1 MSETTKR
8 NITAIVPLDLV
19 HRPLDI
25 ISKAR
30 QMAMAANR
38 ANVKI
43 IFAHNDRG
51 MWVDRLFKLVIR
63 KCEGAFTVSKPFY
76 TGNVNAALLRNEAF
90 KHVTDEFLTLLDV
103 DIWPDFAL
111 IEKYRDKVDSQE
123 RPFYMLPCLY
133 LTKKGSRDLTRSKID
148 VKQLTQRF
156 FNFSRKEFLHLASP
170 SSVIVMRSKDYSL
183 LKGFNEAFS
192 GHGYEDFDFMMRL
205 ADLHGAS
212 EKSPDMLLDKTAR
225 SPLFARGFRRYL
237 GENCFEALLE
247 KDLAFHIFHERP
259 DVEGYQ
265 AARKKNY
272 ELFASLHKHK
282 VLGTTVGDPTLI
294 SGFSRLCAEK
304 NIDVSDYGILF
315 DNKPG
320 HIDRF
325 DTFRRRLRFLL
336 NE

>member
-1 MSETTKR
+1 M
-8 NITAIVPLDLV
+8 

-30 QMAMAANR
+30 QMAIASKHS
-38 ANVKI
+38 NVKI

-51 MWVDRLFKLVIR
+51 MLVDRLLKFVVK
-63 KCEGAFTVSKPFY
+63 KCDGAFTVSKRFY

-90 KHVTDEFLTLLDV
+90 KHVEDEFLTLLDV

-111 IEKYRDKVDSQE
+111 IEKYRAKVESNQ

-148 VKQLTQRF
+148 IRQLTQRF

-170 SSVIVMRSKDYSL
+170 SSVIVMRSKDYSAL
-183 LKGFNEAFS
+183 GGFNEAFS
-192 GHGYEDFDFMMRL
+192 GHGYEDFDFMLRL
-205 ADLHGAS
+205 AGKHGALD
-212 EKSPDMLLDKTAR
+212 KAPDMLLDRTAR

-237 GENCFEALLE
+237 GESCFDALVE
-247 KDLAFHIFHERP
+247 KDIAFHIFHERP

-272 ELFASLHKHK
+272 QLFSSLHQGR
-282 VLGTTVGDPTLI
+282 VFGDSVGDPTLI
-294 SGFSRLCAEK
+294 SSFAKFCSD
-304 NIDVSDYGILF
+304 NYVDVSDYGILF

-320 HIDRF
+320 HVDRF

>member
-1 MSETTKR
+1 LSDATKH
-8 NITAIVPLDLV
+8 NITAIVPLDLM

-30 QMAMAANR
+30 QMAVAANR
-38 ANVKI
+38 SNVKV

-51 MWVDRLFKLVIR
+51 LWVDKLFRLVIGR
-63 KCEGAFTVSKPFY
+63 CEGAFAVSKPFY

-90 KHVTDEFLTLLDV
+90 KHVEDDFLTLLDV

-111 IEKYRDKVDSQE
+111 IEKYRAKVDAQE

-133 LTKKGSRDLTRSKID
+133 LTKKGSNDLTRAKVD
-148 VKQLTQRF
+148 VQKLTQRF
-156 FNFSRKEFLHLASP
+156 FGFSRKEFLHLASP

-183 LKGFNEAFS
+183 LGGFNEAFS

-205 ADLHGAS
+205 AELHGDL
-212 EKSPDMLLDKTAR
+212 EKAPDMLIDKTAR

-237 GENCFEALLE
+237 GKSCFEPLLE

-265 AARKKNY
+265 EARKKNY
-272 ELFASLHKHK
+272 QLFASLHKDK
-282 VLGTTVGDPTLI
+282 VLGTAAGDPTLI
-294 SGFSRLCAEK
+294 SGFTTLCSER

-325 DTFRRRLRFLL
+325 DTFRRRLRFLF

>member
-1 MSETTKR
+1 LSDATKH
-8 NITAIVPLDLV
+8 NITAIVPLDLM

-30 QMAMAANR
+30 QMAVAANR
-38 ANVKI
+38 SNVKV

-51 MWVDRLFKLVIR
+51 LWVDKLFRLVIGR
-63 KCEGAFTVSKPFY
+63 CEGAFAVSKPFY

-90 KHVTDEFLTLLDV
+90 KHVKDAYLTLLDV

-111 IEKYRDKVDSQE
+111 IEKYRAKVESRE

-133 LTKKGSRDLTRSKID
+133 LTKKGSSDLKRSKVN
-148 VKQLTQRF
+148 VKQLTQLF

-170 SSVIVMRSKDYSL
+170 SSVIIMRSKDYPL
-183 LKGFNEAFS
+183 VGGFNEAFS

-205 ADLHGAS
+205 AEVHGSLHRAPDL
-212 EKSPDMLLDKTAR
+212 LLDKTAR

-237 GENCFEALLE
+237 GESCFEALLE
-247 KDLAFHIFHERP
+247 KDVAFHVFHEKV

-272 ELFASLHKHK
+272 ELFVSLHEEKAIGK
-282 VLGTTVGDPTLI
+282 VVGDPTLI
-294 SGFSRLCAEK
+294 SLFAQMCADK

-320 HIDRF
+320 HVDRF

>member
-1 MSETTKR
+1 LLETTKP

-30 QMAMAANR
+30 QMATAAR
-38 ANVKI
+38 RSNVKI

-51 MWVDRLFKLVIR
+51 MWVDRLFRLIIG
-63 KCEGAFTVSKPFY
+63 KCAAAVTISKRFY

-90 KHVTDEFLTLLDV
+90 KHVEDEYLTLLDV

-111 IEKYRDKVDSQE
+111 IEKYRLKVNAHQ

-133 LTKKGSRDLTRSKID
+133 LTKKGSRDLIRSKID
-148 VKQLTQRF
+148 IHQLTKRF

-170 SSVIVMRSKDYSL
+170 SSVIVMRSKDYSIL
-183 LKGFNEAFS
+183 EGFNEAFS

-205 ADLHGAS
+205 AELHGDLDKA
-212 EKSPDMLLDKTAR
+212 PDMLVDKTAR

-237 GENCFEALLE
+237 GESCFEALLE
-247 KDLAFHIFHERP
+247 KDLAFHIYHERL

-265 AARKKNY
+265 AARRKNY
-272 ELFASLHKHK
+272 DLFVSLHESK
-282 VLGTTVGDPTLI
+282 VSGEAIGDPTLI
-294 SGFSRLCAEK
+294 SSFTGICAEK
-304 NIDVSDYGILF
+304 KIDVSDYGILF

-320 HIDRF
+320 HVDRF
-325 DTFRRRLRFLL
+325 DTFRRRLRFLF

>member
-1 MSETTKR
+1 LSETSKR

-30 QMAMAANR
+30 LMAAGANR
-38 ANVKI
+38 SGVKVV
-43 IFAHNDRG
+43 FAHNDRG
-51 MWVDRLFKLVIR
+51 TWMDSLFRLVTR
-63 KCEGAFTVSKPFY
+63 KYEGVLTISKPFY

-90 KHVTDEFLTLLDV
+90 KHVKDEYLTLLDV

-111 IEKYRDKVDSQE
+111 IEKYKVKVDSQE
-123 RPFYMLPCLY
+123 QPFYMLPCLY
-133 LTKKGSRDLTRSKID
+133 LTKKGSSDLTRSKVN
-148 VKQLTQRF
+148 VKQLAQRF
-156 FNFSRKEFLHLASP
+156 FDFSRKEFLHLASP

-183 LKGFNEAFS
+183 VGGFNQAFS

-205 ADLHGAS
+205 AEFHGVLDKA
-212 EKSPDMLLDKTAR
+212 PDMLLDKTAR

-237 GENCFEALLE
+237 GESCFEALLE
-247 KDLAFHIFHERP
+247 KDVAFHIFHEKV

-272 ELFASLHKHK
+272 ELFVSLHEKK
-282 VLGTTVGDPTLI
+282 AVGKIVGDPTLI
-294 SGFSRLCAEK
+294 TTFSQMCAEK

-320 HIDRF
+320 HVDRF

>member
-1 MSETTKR
+1 MIETTKP

-30 QMAMAANR
+30 QLATAAKR
-38 ANVKI
+38 SNVKI
-43 IFAHNDRG
+43 VFAHNDRG
-51 MWVDRLFKLVIR
+51 MWVDRLFRLVIG
-63 KCEGAFTVSKPFY
+63 KCDAAVTISKRFY

-90 KHVTDEFLTLLDV
+90 KLVEDEYLTLLDV

-111 IEKYRDKVDSQE
+111 IEKYRLKVDAHE

-133 LTKKGSRDLTRSKID
+133 LTKKGSSDLVRSKID
-148 VKQLTQRF
+148 VNQLTQRF
-156 FNFSRKEFLHLASP
+156 FSFSRKEFLHLASP
-170 SSVIVMRSKDYSL
+170 SSVIVMRSKDYL
-183 LKGFNEAFS
+183 ILEGFNKAFS

-205 ADLHGAS
+205 ASLHGYLDNA
-212 EKSPDMLLDKTAR
+212 PDMLLDKTAR

-237 GENCFEALLE
+237 GESCFDALLE
-247 KDLAFHIFHERP
+247 KDLVFHIFHERP
-259 DVEGYQ
+259 DVDGYQ

-272 ELFASLHKHK
+272 ELFVSLHKGK
-282 VLGTTVGDPTLI
+282 VFGEASGDPTLI
-294 SGFSRLCAEK
+294 SGFTRLCVEK

-320 HIDRF
+320 HVDRF
-325 DTFRRRLRFLL
+325 DTFRRRLRFLF

>member
-1 MSETTKR
+1 M
-8 NITAIVPLDLV
+8 AI
-19 HRPLDI
+19 
-25 ISKAR
+25 
-30 QMAMAANR
+30 AAKHS
-38 ANVKI
+38 NVKI

-51 MWVDRLFKLVIR
+51 MLVDRLLKFVVK
-63 KCEGAFTVSKPFY
+63 KCDGAFTVSKRFY

-90 KHVTDEFLTLLDV
+90 KHVEDEFLTLLDV

-111 IEKYRDKVDSQE
+111 IEKYRAKVESNQQ
-123 RPFYMLPCLY
+123 PFYMLPCLY

-148 VKQLTQRF
+148 IKQLTKRF
-156 FNFSRKEFLHLASP
+156 FSFSRKEFLHLASP
-170 SSVIVMRSKDYSL
+170 SSVIVMRSKDYSVL
-183 LKGFNEAFS
+183 EGFNEAFS
-192 GHGYEDFDFMMRL
+192 GHGYEDFDFMLRL
-205 ADLHGAS
+205 AGLHGALDNA
-212 EKSPDMLLDKTAR
+212 PDMLLDKTAR

-237 GENCFEALLE
+237 GESCFEALME

-272 ELFASLHKHK
+272 ELFVSLHQDR
-282 VLGTTVGDPTLI
+282 VFGNSAGEPTLI
-294 SGFSRLCAEK
+294 SSFTKFCTEK
-304 NIDVSDYGILF
+304 NMDVSDYGILF